1 MRTPKMSST
10 QPQDDAMTTD
20 AGAGLLHRV
29 VPQPYYQRDG
39 ITIYHGD
46 CLDVMR
52 SFADGEFSLVHTDP
66 PFGMGNFVQT
76 TGRIKGRGKNRG
88 REVTWNDAP
97 PPMDVFREIRRVGRH
112 RIVWG
117 ANFFNCFEPDGGA
130 IVWLKGQKMPNFSK
144 ADIASCTYFKKTETV
159 SVQWTNFTV
168 AQKAETDHPCERPVS
183 LYRWC
188 LNYIPAA
195 RQGAVLDPFMGS
207 GTTLVAAVL
216 EGRAAVGIER
226 EERYCEIAAKRLSQ
240 GVLF

>member
-1 MRTPKMSST
+1 MSST
-10 QPQDDAMTTD
+10 PKQDDAITTGE
-20 AGAGLLHRV
+20 AGGSAPSCGYPR
-29 VPQPYYQRDG
+29 PYYQRDG

-46 CLDVMR
+46 CLEVMQGF
-52 SFADGEFSLVHTDP
+52 SDGEFALVHTDP

-76 TGRIKGRGKNRG
+76 TGRIMGRGANRG
-88 REVTWNDAP
+88 RSVSWNDAP
-97 PPMDVFREIRRVGRH
+97 PPMAVFEQIRRVGRH
-112 RIVWG
+112 RIIWG
-117 ANFFNCFEPDGGA
+117 ANFFNCFEPAGGA

-144 ADIASCTYFKKTETV
+144 ADIASCTHFKKTETV

-188 LNYIPAA
+188 LNYIPGA
-195 RQGAVLDPFMGS
+195 REGTVLDPFMGS
-207 GTTLVAAVL
+207 GTTLVAARL
-216 EGRAAVGIER
+216 EGRDAVGIEA